1 MILFS
6 HKKNKKGDG
15 IMNQFR
21 LKLSSVS
28 RAKGRTPVDKC
39 RYILR
44 EKMYKDR
51 PDLMASGEI
60 NIPDVFGSSD
70 RMWKAV
76 EKYERKNAQLYYD
89 IEANLPEGM
98 NESQY
103 RNIVENFVKTTL
115 SEKTAVTYAIHNKR
129 QVDGTY
135 HPHAHIMFSSRQFP
149 ENSYGITEKE
159 MFDSRISSKYDGYSK
174 KRYLY
179 FIRKNFADSCNMEL
193 VKAGRNPDMK
203 SESYKTLKKEAED
216 KGDMELAGIY
226 RNLESY
232 KKPHNDK
239 SYVKWIKRRRKIE
252 KELREKG
259 ENDMVLSEIQ
269 KLSVMDYKGIK
280 RKEYRERLAEHEEK
294 LRNDRMRKRE
304 MELEKN
310 PKNELVLFYER
321 VKECN
326 RLYRKSRDFEDISRT
341 KVEGLYAS
349 ILGEDEKNYKINLP
363 HFISDGELHVNRDVI
378 ETRNTKQ
385 LSRKIRELS
394 RLEEN
399 VEVSQSLSEYSKY
412 ITSNG
417 INFAMSNS
425 SVISEF
431 ERRQRKS
438 EISDSLNT
446 EIVGNVCEYEAR
458 QQLTRNGNTDILERK
473 LRDKKMNEIIHEIN
487 ERNLANAYLLHRIEE
502 LSEKIANT
510 RFSDD
515 LNAPIK
521 MNRVMANFASG
532 ERTDIM
538 RNLEEDI
545 IALSDKVDAGFE
557 KFSENMTKD
566 VMVYGRFKGGGKE
579 DYCTRNDILECYE
592 SLQKKD
598 NDYEKEYQD
607 ELSGKTENEE
617 QADKGKN
624 WWQKMMSA
632 NKKDEPKK
640 KKKPVRKQ
648 LSESEHILMQEA
660 YKMLYDKDS
669 ELNRRERNRLAEAK
683 EDYDNILKNLE
694 KSQMYRDI
702 ALEFSEFVS
711 GYDERKDSRSEYA
724 INSKIMANE
733 IAKFSDKETDNT
745 EIEKAYPF

>member
-1 MILFS
+1 
-6 HKKNKKGDG
+6 
-15 IMNQFR
+15 
-21 LKLSSVS
+21 
-28 RAKGRTPVDKC
+28 
-39 RYILR
+39 
-44 EKMYKDR
+44 
-51 PDLMASGEI
+51 
-60 NIPDVFGSSD
+60 
-70 RMWKAV
+70 
-76 EKYERKNAQLYYD
+76 
-89 IEANLPEGM
+89 
-98 NESQY
+98 
-103 RNIVENFVKTTL
+103 
-115 SEKTAVTYAIHNKR
+115 
-129 QVDGTY
+129 
-135 HPHAHIMFSSRQFP
+135 
-149 ENSYGITEKE
+149 
-159 MFDSRISSKYDGYSK
+159 
-174 KRYLY
+174 
-179 FIRKNFADSCNMEL
+179 
-193 VKAGRNPDMK
+193 
-203 SESYKTLKKEAED
+203 
-216 KGDMELAGIY
+216 
-226 RNLESY
+226 
-232 KKPHNDK
+232 
-239 SYVKWIKRRRKIE
+239 
-252 KELREKG
+252 
-259 ENDMVLSEIQ
+259 MVLSEIQ

-294 LRNDRMRKRE
+294 LRNDRMRRRE

-310 PKNELVLFYER
+310 PKNELLLFYER

-349 ILGEDEKNYKINLP
+349 VLGEDEKNYKINLP

-394 RLEEN
+394 KLEEN

-425 SVISEF
+425 SVISEL

-515 LNAPIK
+515 LNAPLK

-532 ERTDIM
+532 ERSDIM
-538 RNLEEDI
+538 RNLEDDI
-545 IALSDKVDAGFE
+545 IALSDKADAGFE

-592 SLQKKD
+592 SLRKKD
-598 NDYEKEYQD
+598 NNYEKESQD
-607 ELSGKTENEE
+607 ERLETTENEE
-617 QADKGKN
+617 QADEKKN

-640 KKKPVRKQ
+640 KKKLIRKQ

-660 YKMLYDKDS
+660 YKMLHDKDS

-724 INSKIMANE
+724 INSKLMANE
-733 IAKFSDKETDNT
+733 IAKFSEKGIPDAET
-745 EIEKAYPF
+745 EKAYPF